1 MDNRQKMTLVLN
13 IKYFY
18 IQIHNYVVLSLA
30 CLCPYL
36 LMFIY
41 TATISKNLGPT
52 GLLPNQLTSRL
63 GWNFT
68 YNNVSDRSTNEL
80 EASQLTS
87 CNHPLRI
94 LGIQK
99 ILRKSL
105 KCLDCKYPKAKF
117 SVKICK
123 KPAVK
128 HSIEKA
134 ISRNFVN
141 LSTTFCPRLQFVL
154 ISYYEDGIT
163 KDESTKFHHFFI
175 SNTFLNNARLKLAKK
190 KINQILRSILRV
202 NFYYLKIIH
211 ILYPCYHPKII
222 GHILKNKERTDAFV
236 FIS

>member
-1 MDNRQKMTLVLN
+1 MVGRPCLEFTDAFYTDLSPTLLSFFILSFSALIFSIGYLALIFQNNIPFLLIFSDMDNRQKMTLVLN

-18 IQIHNYVVLSLA
+18 IQIHKYVVLPLA
-30 CLCPYL
+30 CLYPYL
-36 LMFIY
+36 LMFVY

-117 SVKICK
+117 
-123 KPAVK
+123 
-128 HSIEKA
+128 
-134 ISRNFVN
+134 
-141 LSTTFCPRLQFVL
+141 
-154 ISYYEDGIT
+154 
-163 KDESTKFHHFFI
+163 
-175 SNTFLNNARLKLAKK
+175 
-190 KINQILRSILRV
+190 
-202 NFYYLKIIH
+202 
-211 ILYPCYHPKII
+211 
-222 GHILKNKERTDAFV
+222 
-236 FIS
+236 